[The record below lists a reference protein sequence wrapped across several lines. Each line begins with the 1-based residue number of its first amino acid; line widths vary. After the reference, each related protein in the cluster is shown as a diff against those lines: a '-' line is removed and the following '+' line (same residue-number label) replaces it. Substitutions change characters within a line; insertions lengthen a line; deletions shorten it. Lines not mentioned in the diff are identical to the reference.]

1 MSRQRFIALIV
12 AAALA
17 ISGALYLSAQR
28 NVRRD
33 THGAALIPTL
43 AGELN
48 TVTALSVRRGSAAPT
63 VTVHEKDGRW
73 TVAERGDYP
82 ADVAKLRKLLLAL
95 SDAKI
100 VEEKTSNPANFAVIG
115 VEDPSSPAATG
126 AEISVTARDGKHAV
140 IIGKPVGGGNF
151 ARRSGDN
158 ASYSVEPGISFE
170 SEPRF
175 WIDSRLL
182 DVAVAGIQRIEV
194 KPAAAPS
201 YTVHRVVAAST
212 NSSAADA
219 AGSSG
224 TAGSTSPTAAG
235 STSPTAAS
243 STNSGAAASTNS
255 GAAASSNSGAA
266 GPANSAAAGASP
278 AASKSDDNFA
288 LDGVPPGRKAADSV
302 QLAPSPTAFSGL
314 TVDDVTPVGDVD
326 FSKATVATVTL
337 SDGNVIT
344 LSGAVVGDKHWIQV
358 KASKDAALDAKTA
371 GRAFDVAGYRF
382 DAIFRPLEQLL
393 VPKETPAAKKTS
405 AATAAG
411 GSAKHPAASKKQSST
426 PTS

>member
-1 MSRQRFIALIV
+1 MSRQRFIALMV

-28 NVRRD
+28 NLQRD

-151 ARRSGDN
+151 ARRSGGN

-170 SEPRF
+170 SEPRL

-182 DVAVAGIQRIEV
+182 DVAVGGIQRIEV
-194 KPAAAPS
+194 KPAAGPA
-201 YTVHRVVAAST
+201 YTVHRM
-212 NSSAADA
+212 
-219 AGSSG
+219 
-224 TAGSTSPTAAG
+224 
-235 STSPTAAS
+235 
-243 STNSGAAASTNS
+243 AAASTNS
-255 GAAASSNSGAA
+255 GAAA
-266 GPANSAAAGASP
+266 PANSAAAGAGP

-314 TVDDVTPVGDVD
+314 TADDVTPAGDVD

-344 LSGAVVGDKHWIQV
+344 VSGAVVGDKHWILV

-405 AATAAG
+405 ATTAAG
-411 GSAKHPAASKKQSST
+411 DSAKHPAASKKQSST

>member
-1 MSRQRFIALIV
+1 MSRQRFIALMV

-28 NVRRD
+28 NRQRD

-151 ARRSGDN
+151 ARRSGGN

-170 SEPRF
+170 SEPRL

-182 DVAVAGIQRIEV
+182 DVAVGGIQRIEV
-194 KPAAAPS
+194 KPAAGPA
-201 YTVHRVVAAST
+201 YTVHRM
-212 NSSAADA
+212 
-219 AGSSG
+219 
-224 TAGSTSPTAAG
+224 
-235 STSPTAAS
+235 
-243 STNSGAAASTNS
+243 AAASTNS
-255 GAAASSNSGAA
+255 GAAA
-266 GPANSAAAGASP
+266 PANSAAAGASP
-278 AASKSDDNFA
+278 AASKSDDNFT
-288 LDGVPPGRKAADSV
+288 LDGVPPGRKAADSM

-314 TVDDVTPVGDVD
+314 TADDVTPAGDVD

-344 LSGAVVGDKHWIQV
+344 VSGAVVGDKHWILV

-405 AATAAG
+405 ATTAAG
-411 GSAKHPAASKKQSST
+411 DSAKHPAASKKQSST
-426 PTS
+426 PTP

>member
-1 MSRQRFIALIV
+1 MSRQRFIALMV

-28 NVRRD
+28 NLQRD

-82 ADVAKLRKLLLAL
+82 ADVTKLRKLLLAL

-126 AEISVTARDGKHAV
+126 AEINVTARDGKHAV

-151 ARRSGDN
+151 ARRSGGN

-170 SEPRF
+170 SEPRL

-182 DVAVAGIQRIEV
+182 DVAVGGIQRIEV
-194 KPAAAPS
+194 KPAAGPA
-201 YTVHRVVAAST
+201 YTVHRM
-212 NSSAADA
+212 
-219 AGSSG
+219 
-224 TAGSTSPTAAG
+224 
-235 STSPTAAS
+235 
-243 STNSGAAASTNS
+243 AAASTNS
-255 GAAASSNSGAA
+255 GAAA
-266 GPANSAAAGASP
+266 PANSAAAGASP
-278 AASKSDDNFA
+278 AASKSDDNFT
-288 LDGVPPGRKAADSV
+288 LDGVPPGRKAADSM

-314 TVDDVTPVGDVD
+314 TADDVTPAGDVD

-344 LSGAVVGDKHWIQV
+344 VSGAVVGDKHWILV

-393 VPKETPAAKKTS
+393 VPKETPAAKKTP
-405 AATAAG
+405 ATTAAG
-411 GSAKHPAASKKQSST
+411 DSAKHPAASKKQSST
-426 PTS
+426 PTP

>member
-1 MSRQRFIALIV
+1 MSRQRFIALMV

-28 NVRRD
+28 NRQRD

-82 ADVAKLRKLLLAL
+82 ADVTKLRKLLLAL

-151 ARRSGDN
+151 ARRSGGN

-170 SEPRF
+170 SEPRL

-182 DVAVAGIQRIEV
+182 DVAVGGIQRIEV
-194 KPAAAPS
+194 KPAAGPA
-201 YTVHRVVAAST
+201 YTVHRM
-212 NSSAADA
+212 
-219 AGSSG
+219 
-224 TAGSTSPTAAG
+224 
-235 STSPTAAS
+235 
-243 STNSGAAASTNS
+243 AAASTNS
-255 GAAASSNSGAA
+255 GAAA
-266 GPANSAAAGASP
+266 PANSAAAGASP
-278 AASKSDDNFA
+278 AASKSDDNFT

-314 TVDDVTPVGDVD
+314 TADDVTPAGDVD

-344 LSGAVVGDKHWIQV
+344 VSGAAVGDKHWILV

-405 AATAAG
+405 ATTAAG
-411 GSAKHPAASKKQSST
+411 DSAKHPAASKKQSST
-426 PTS
+426 PTP

>member
-1 MSRQRFIALIV
+1 MSRQRFIALMV

-28 NVRRD
+28 NLQRD

-82 ADVAKLRKLLLAL
+82 ADVTKLRKLLLAL

-151 ARRSGDN
+151 ARRSGGN

-170 SEPRF
+170 SEPRL

-182 DVAVAGIQRIEV
+182 DVAVGGIQRIEV
-194 KPAAAPS
+194 KPAAGPA
-201 YTVHRVVAAST
+201 YTVHRM
-212 NSSAADA
+212 
-219 AGSSG
+219 
-224 TAGSTSPTAAG
+224 
-235 STSPTAAS
+235 
-243 STNSGAAASTNS
+243 AAASTNS
-255 GAAASSNSGAA
+255 GAAA
-266 GPANSAAAGASP
+266 PANSAAAGASP
-278 AASKSDDNFA
+278 AASKSDDNFT

-314 TVDDVTPVGDVD
+314 TADDVTPAGDVD

-344 LSGAVVGDKHWIQV
+344 VSGAVVGDKHWILV

-405 AATAAG
+405 ATTAAG
-411 GSAKHPAASKKQSST
+411 DSAKHPAASKKQSST
-426 PTS
+426 PTP

>member
-1 MSRQRFIALIV
+1 MSRQRFIALMV

-28 NVRRD
+28 NRQRD

-126 AEISVTARDGKHAV
+126 AEINVTARDGKHAV

-151 ARRSGDN
+151 ARRSGGN

-170 SEPRF
+170 SEPRL

-182 DVAVAGIQRIEV
+182 DVAVGGIQRIEV
-194 KPAAAPS
+194 KPAAGPA
-201 YTVHRVVAAST
+201 YTVHRM
-212 NSSAADA
+212 
-219 AGSSG
+219 
-224 TAGSTSPTAAG
+224 
-235 STSPTAAS
+235 
-243 STNSGAAASTNS
+243 AAASTNS
-255 GAAASSNSGAA
+255 GAAA
-266 GPANSAAAGASP
+266 PANSAAAGASP
-278 AASKSDDNFA
+278 AASKSDDNFT
-288 LDGVPPGRKAADSV
+288 LDGVPPGRKAADSM

-314 TVDDVTPVGDVD
+314 TADDVTPAGDVD

-344 LSGAVVGDKHWIQV
+344 VSGAVVGDKHWILV

-393 VPKETPAAKKTS
+393 VPKETPAAKKTP
-405 AATAAG
+405 ATTAAG
-411 GSAKHPAASKKQSST
+411 DSAKHPAASKKQSST
-426 PTS
+426 PTP

>member
-1 MSRQRFIALIV
+1 MSRQRFIALMV

-28 NVRRD
+28 NRQRD

-151 ARRSGDN
+151 ARRSGGN

-170 SEPRF
+170 SEPRL

-182 DVAVAGIQRIEV
+182 DVAVGGIQRIEV
-194 KPAAAPS
+194 KPAAGPA
-201 YTVHRVVAAST
+201 YTVHRM
-212 NSSAADA
+212 
-219 AGSSG
+219 
-224 TAGSTSPTAAG
+224 
-235 STSPTAAS
+235 
-243 STNSGAAASTNS
+243 AAASTNS
-255 GAAASSNSGAA
+255 GAAA
-266 GPANSAAAGASP
+266 PANSAAAGASP
-278 AASKSDDNFA
+278 AASKSDDNFT

-314 TVDDVTPVGDVD
+314 TADDVTPADDID

-344 LSGAVVGDKHWIQV
+344 VSGAVVGDKHWILV

-405 AATAAG
+405 ATTAAG
-411 GSAKHPAASKKQSST
+411 DSAKHPAASKKQSST
-426 PTS
+426 PTP

>member
-28 NVRRD
+28 NLQRG
-33 THGAALIPTL
+33 THGTALVPAL
-43 AGELN
+43 AGELD

-63 VTVHEKDGRW
+63 VTMHEKDGRW

-82 ADVAKLRKLLLAL
+82 ADVAKVRKLLLAL
-95 SDAKI
+95 IDAKV
-100 VEEKTSNPANFAVIG
+100 VEEKTSNPANFPVIG
-115 VEDPSSPAATG
+115 VEDPSSPTATG

-151 ARRSGDN
+151 ARLSGDN
-158 ASYSVEPGISFE
+158 LSYSIEPGISVE
-170 SEPRF
+170 TEPRF

-182 DVAVAGIQRIEV
+182 DVALGGIRSIEV
-194 KPAAAPS
+194 KPAAGPA
-201 YTVHRVVAAST
+201 YTVHRM
-212 NSSAADA
+212 
-219 AGSSG
+219 
-224 TAGSTSPTAAG
+224 
-235 STSPTAAS
+235 
-243 STNSGAAASTNS
+243 AAASTNS
-255 GAAASSNSGAA
+255 GAAA
-266 GPANSAAAGASP
+266 PANSAAAGASP
-278 AASKSDDNFA
+278 AASKSDDNFT

-314 TVDDVTPVGDVD
+314 TADDVTPAGDVD

-344 LSGAVVGDKHWIQV
+344 VSGAVVGDKHWILV

-405 AATAAG
+405 ATTAAG
-411 GSAKHPAASKKQSST
+411 DSAKHPAASKKQSST

>member
-1 MSRQRFIALIV
+1 MSRQRFIALMV

-28 NVRRD
+28 NLQRD

-151 ARRSGDN
+151 ARRSGGN

-170 SEPRF
+170 SEPRL

-182 DVAVAGIQRIEV
+182 DVAVGGIQRVEV
-194 KPAAAPS
+194 KPAAGPA
-201 YTVHRVVAAST
+201 YTVHRM
-212 NSSAADA
+212 
-219 AGSSG
+219 
-224 TAGSTSPTAAG
+224 
-235 STSPTAAS
+235 
-243 STNSGAAASTNS
+243 AAASTNS
-255 GAAASSNSGAA
+255 GAAA
-266 GPANSAAAGASP
+266 PANSAAAGASP
-278 AASKSDDNFA
+278 AASKSDDNFT

-314 TVDDVTPVGDVD
+314 TADDVTPAGDVD

-344 LSGAVVGDKHWIQV
+344 VSGAVVGDKHWILV

-393 VPKETPAAKKTS
+393 VPRETPAAKKTS
-405 AATAAG
+405 ATTAAG
-411 GSAKHPAASKKQSST
+411 DSAKHPAASKKQSST
-426 PTS
+426 PTP

>member
-1 MSRQRFIALIV
+1 MSRQRFIALMV

-28 NVRRD
+28 NLQRD

-82 ADVAKLRKLLLAL
+82 ADVTKLRKLLLAL

-151 ARRSGDN
+151 ARRSGGN

-170 SEPRF
+170 SEPRL

-182 DVAVAGIQRIEV
+182 DVAVGGIQRIEV
-194 KPAAAPS
+194 KPAAGPA
-201 YTVHRVVAAST
+201 YTVHRM
-212 NSSAADA
+212 
-219 AGSSG
+219 
-224 TAGSTSPTAAG
+224 
-235 STSPTAAS
+235 
-243 STNSGAAASTNS
+243 AAASTNS
-255 GAAASSNSGAA
+255 GAAA
-266 GPANSAAAGASP
+266 PANSAAAGASP
-278 AASKSDDNFA
+278 AASKSDDNFT
-288 LDGVPPGRKAADSV
+288 LDGVPPGRKAADSM

-314 TVDDVTPVGDVD
+314 TADDVTPAGDVD

-344 LSGAVVGDKHWIQV
+344 VSGAVVGDKHWILV

-393 VPKETPAAKKTS
+393 VPKETPAAKKTP
-405 AATAAG
+405 ATTAAG
-411 GSAKHPAASKKQSST
+411 DSAKHPAASKKQSST
-426 PTS
+426 PTP

>member
-1 MSRQRFIALIV
+1 MSRQRFITLIV

-28 NVRRD
+28 NVQRD

-115 VEDPSSPAATG
+115 VEDPSAPAATG

-151 ARRSGDN
+151 ARRSGGN

-182 DVAVAGIQRIEV
+182 DVAVTGIQRIEV
-194 KPAAAPS
+194 KPAAAPG
-201 YTVHRVVAAST
+201 YTVHRVVAASP
-212 NSSAADA
+212 NSS
-219 AGSSG
+219 
-224 TAGSTSPTAAG
+224 TAV
-235 STSPTAAS
+235 
-243 STNSGAAASTNS
+243 STNSATAAASP
-255 GAAASSNSGAA
+255 
-266 GPANSAAAGASP
+266 PAPKGEDS
-278 AASKSDDNFA
+278 FA
-288 LDGVPPGRKAADSV
+288 LDGVPPGRRAADSV

-314 TVDDVTPVGDVD
+314 TVDDVTPAGDVD

-358 KASKDAALDAKTA
+358 KTSKDAALDAKSA

-393 VPKETPAAKKTS
+393 VPKETPAAKKTP
-405 AATAAG
+405 ATTAAG
-411 GSAKHPAASKKQSST
+411 DSAKHPAASKKQSST

>member
-1 MSRQRFIALIV
+1 MSRQRFITLIV

-28 NVRRD
+28 NVQRD

-43 AGELN
+43 AGEMN
-48 TVTALSVRRGSAAPT
+48 TVTALSVRRGSATPT

-82 ADVAKLRKLLLAL
+82 ADVAKLRKLLLGL

-100 VEEKTSNPANFAVIG
+100 VEEKTSNPGNFAVIG

-151 ARRSGDN
+151 ARRSGGN

-182 DVAVAGIQRIEV
+182 DVAVGGIRSIEV
-194 KPAAAPS
+194 KPAAGPG
-201 YTVHRVVAAST
+201 YTVHRVAAASA
-212 NSSAADA
+212 NSS
-219 AGSSG
+219 
-224 TAGSTSPTAAG
+224 TAGA
-235 STSPTAAS
+235 
-243 STNSGAAASTNS
+243 TNSGAAAV
-255 GAAASSNSGAA
+255 
-266 GPANSAAAGASP
+266 GPP
-278 AASKSDDNFA
+278 APKSEDSFV

-344 LSGAVVGDKHWIQV
+344 LSGAAVGDKHWIQV

-393 VPKETPAAKKTS
+393 VPKETPAAKKTP
-405 AATAAG
+405 ATTAAG
-411 GSAKHPAASKKQSST
+411 GSSKRPAASKKQSST
-426 PTS
+426 PAS